1 MRAGCHLLCLP
12 HNKPANPPARET
24 TMNAAKSS
32 RVIRVPLDLS
42 PGRLVRGFFKSD
54 LMVTTLA
61 ILFYTGIM
69 CVLMFFLSWAVYNER
84 YGISV
89 RDFLMLAL

>member
-1 MRAGCHLLCLP
+1 MSD
-12 HNKPANPPARET
+12 
-24 TMNAAKSS
+24 AKSS

-54 LMVTTLA
+54 LMITTLA
-61 ILFYTGIM
+61 ILSYTGFM
-69 CVLMFFLSWAVYNER
+69 CVVMFFLTWAVYNER

-89 RDFLMLAL
+89 PDFLQLAL